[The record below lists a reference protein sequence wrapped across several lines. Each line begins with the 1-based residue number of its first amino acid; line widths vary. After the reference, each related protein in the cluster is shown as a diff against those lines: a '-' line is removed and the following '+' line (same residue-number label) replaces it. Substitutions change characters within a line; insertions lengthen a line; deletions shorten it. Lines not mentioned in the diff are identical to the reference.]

1 MTIFDKFY
9 SYLTPGH
16 FEGIVLF
23 LLSSLIITGL
33 HLHLREDLIK
43 GLKGINGM
51 WEGPEALLYF
61 VLWIFPPVIFA
72 AVFLQ
77 LAVPDMVWYV
87 LLAFTGAGLFG
98 RWGLEWLLAF
108 RGGAT
113 QVTSTSTMEKK
124 VEIKEE
130 IK

>member
-1 MTIFDKFY
+1 MNLIDKFN

-23 LLSSLIITGL
+23 LLSSLIMTGV
-33 HLHLREDLIK
+33 HLHLREDLIR
-43 GLKGINGM
+43 GLKGTNGM

-77 LAVPDMVWYV
+77 LTVPDMVWYV
-87 LLAFTGAGLFG
+87 LMAFAVIGLFG